1 MVCVCVLGGIGTGGY
16 VKGKERVPAGE
27 QLMQRHGGW
36 ERDKTQQGSVGRGGG
51 RRKDEVRVVVVV
63 VRIQDPE
70 GHGEQL

>member
-1 MVCVCVLGGIGTGGY
+1 
-16 VKGKERVPAGE
+16 
-27 QLMQRHGGW
+27 MQRHGGW